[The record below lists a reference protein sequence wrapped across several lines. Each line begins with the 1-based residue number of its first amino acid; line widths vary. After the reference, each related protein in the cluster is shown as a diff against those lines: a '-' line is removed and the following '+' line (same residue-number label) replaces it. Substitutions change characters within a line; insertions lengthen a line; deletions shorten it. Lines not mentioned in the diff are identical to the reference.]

1 MCEFRQS
8 KFTVSMVYSLLLAS
22 PPTTNM
28 FTFEL
33 LPKSP
38 SFKKGSFVWKEK
50 LKAEGVSIKRPP
62 SLLLTVALLM
72 NVLRTE
78 HF

>member
-1 MCEFRQS
+1 
-8 KFTVSMVYSLLLAS
+8 MVYSLNLAS
-22 PPTTNM
+22 PPRTDLFM
-28 FTFEL
+28 FEL

-50 LKAEGVSIKRPP
+50 LKAERISIKRAP
-62 SLLLTVALLM
+62 SLLLTVAFLM